1 MWEICQNLCQICPFL
16 SLETNDFD
24 FFEMGNLP
32 QLLHQLMHMT
42 FISLLTKVSK
52 VFITAH
58 GSQSEAKWISHLK
71 IGKIAMYHHQ
81 HAILLTMK
89 LLIH

>member
-32 QLLHQLMHMT
+32 QLLHQLMHMA
-42 FISLLTKVSK
+42 FISLLSKVSK
-52 VFITAH
+52 VTAH
-58 GSQSEAKWISHLK
+58 GSQSVAEWISHLNY
-71 IGKIAMYHHQ
+71 G
-81 HAILLTMK
+81 
-89 LLIH
+89 